1 MMAMMMM
8 LLLWWAAVVKACLG
22 PPYLY
27 VTFHGGQDDQ
37 DINTIYM
44 YSRDGCHLGEAL
56 STDSDLLELRG
67 MAVYGASLLIANA
80 YKDSR

>member
-1 MMAMMMM
+1 MIIAMVMMWQS
-8 LLLWWAAVVKACLG
+8 LTTNACLG

-27 VTFHGGQDDQ
+27 VTFHGGQDRN
-37 DINTIYM
+37 DINTIFV

-56 STDSDLLELRG
+56 NTDDDLLELRG
-67 MAVYGASLLIANA
+67 MVVYGASLLIANA